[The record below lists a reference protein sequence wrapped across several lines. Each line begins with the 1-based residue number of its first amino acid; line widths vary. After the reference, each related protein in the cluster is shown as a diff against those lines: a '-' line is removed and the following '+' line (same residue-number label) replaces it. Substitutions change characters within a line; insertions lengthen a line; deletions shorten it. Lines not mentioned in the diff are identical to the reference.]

1 MHKHV
6 QEWSAEQILDCWAI
20 EEAALIEAKA
30 YFNKHAPA
38 IQTCLRL
45 LVENNQQQLR
55 ELIQNQESHTVLKQ
69 MSSARLVPQENSE
82 MTSTT
87 RSIAKIPDSNL
98 IEAYN

>member
-1 MHKHV
+1 MHRHV

-38 IQTCLRL
+38 VQTCLRL

-55 ELIQNQESHTVLKQ
+55 ELL
-69 MSSARLVPQENSE
+69 
-82 MTSTT
+82 
-87 RSIAKIPDSNL
+87 
-98 IEAYN
+98 